1 MHVSIAQANLPNMY
15 LEYSP
20 ISCWFFSPQLAF
32 ALEAFVHLYA
42 AVGTLPVF
50 DVGTK
55 HLVKNNLSIC
65 LEAWKNL
72 YGRSSES
79 EELVKNLHGKCD
91 GCLKKNEKHIWE
103 NDVAKIWKSE
113 EFVWKREGFY
123 IVQRYSKYRFF
134 DVNCILKYSKY
145 CFSSSIPGMSGE
157 AKISIPYSVWVEDL
171 NYIYICI
178 HVVMSWDVLSVGV
191 STANW

>member
-1 MHVSIAQANLPNMY
+1 M
-15 LEYSP
+15 
-20 ISCWFFSPQLAF
+20 
-32 ALEAFVHLYA
+32 
-42 AVGTLPVF
+42 
-50 DVGTK
+50 
-55 HLVKNNLSIC
+55 
-65 LEAWKNL
+65 
-72 YGRSSES
+72 
-79 EELVKNLHGKCD
+79 KNLHGKCD

-113 EFVWKREGFY
+113 EFVWKREGFITKSEEFLWKNDEFVSKSERIY

-191 STANW
+191 STAN